1 MPNPD
6 EYALEIAK
14 AAAEIAGEESVNK
27 LSIGIGGR
35 FPFGGWKEKAVDAYI
50 NEITTSTLSPEAKMM
65 AIANARKTY
74 KLLDLSLI

>member
-35 FPFGGWKEKAVDAYI
+35 FPFGG
-50 NEITTSTLSPEAKMM
+50 
-65 AIANARKTY
+65 
-74 KLLDLSLI
+74 